1 MAKVRIKL
9 AKAELEAVAA
19 TGAGRLVASATRRT
33 LNRGRVL
40 SPWDTGN
47 LRASHTMNIRR
58 LKRRRVIGRVST
70 NVKYALAVH
79 EGAAPHVIRPKR
91 KKALK
96 FKIGGRTVI
105 VRKVN
110 HPGNAGRPWLH
121 RAMTEVAHQ
130 RGFTVRRVTPRG
142 QGD

>member
-9 AKAELEAVAA
+9 AKAELERVAA
-19 TGAGRLVASATRRT
+19 LGSGKLVARATRQT

-47 LRASHTMNIRR
+47 LRASHTMDIKVLRR
-58 LKRRRVIGRVST
+58 KRVIGRVST
-70 NVKYALAVH
+70 RVNYALAVH
-79 EGAAPHVIRPKR
+79 EGAAPHVIRPRK

-96 FKIGGRTVI
+96 FKMGGRTVI

-110 HPGNAGRPWLH
+110 HPGNEGRPWLR

-130 RGFTVRRVTPRG
+130 RGFTVKRIGPG
-142 QGD
+142 AQ

>member
-1 MAKVRIKL
+1 VRIRL
-9 AKAELEAVAA
+9 AKDELERIAA
-19 TGAGRLVASATRRT
+19 TGAGKLVAQTTRRT

-47 LRASHTMNIRR
+47 LRASHTMSIRR
-58 LKRRRVIGRVST
+58 LKRKRVVGRVT
-70 NVKYALAVH
+70 TRVKYALAVH

-96 FKIGGRTVI
+96 FKMGGRTVI

-110 HPGNAGRPWLH
+110 HPGNPARPWLR

-130 RGFTVRRVTPRG
+130 RGFTVRRVRPG
-142 QGD
+142 EGDGEQ